1 MQIELNGTPREVPD
15 GLDVAGLIAW
25 LGLEGRRLAV
35 EVNREIVP
43 RGAHAGHRLAAG
55 DRVEVVH
62 AIGGGAAP
70 HTTGPS
76 R

>member
-1 MQIELNGTPREVPD
+1 MQIQLNGALREVPD
-15 GLDVAGLIAW
+15 GIDVAGLIAW

-55 DRVEVVH
+55 DHVEVVH
-62 AIGGGAAP
+62 AIGGGTGP
-70 HTTGPS
+70 TPTGPS